1 MRSLRDIFQFR
12 RQRVILALMLESLH
26 LSIWFDF
33 GSPISRSLMLV
44 HLGLFLIWQP
54 VWRSDQKLALR
65 NGMVFVLL
73 TLGFV
78 IWMNWYLLFFWL
90 ILLTGFCG
98 GRTSI
103 HRQERYINILV
114 LIFLMSELLMTCT
127 VSLFDI
133 DLSASVSEAFKFLLP
148 FLPLAIVLLPMPVR
162 RRSLHTVDLIQAT
175 TTALLI
181 TVLVIGSLLNM
192 YRSGTEYLVAL
203 IQTLIAIGTLLFVIS
218 WLLSPHAGF
227 SGLSQLWMRSILNIG
242 TPLEKWLEQI
252 ANLFEQQSAPEEFL
266 SAAMEELSTLP
277 WITGAVWKTTK
288 SEGRY
293 GEITKHE
300 TELIS
305 GNIVTCI
312 YSHAPVGGALFLHC
326 KLLVQIIDNFYET
339 KLRERKL
346 TQQTHLQAI
355 HETGA
360 RVTHD
365 IKNLLQALHAIT
377 SISNQD
383 AEKESGSASQKL
395 IEKQLPHLTQRLQSA
410 LDKLQAPE
418 TTLPHDVQANDWWND
433 LQNRSNLSDIEFQS
447 DTQDNPLIP
456 AELFDTVTENLL
468 ENIRSKRQLNPEISV
483 TVSLYCADDSVVL
496 TVCDNGEAI
505 PYEIEKSLLKDPVKS
520 DNGLGIGLF
529 QVSKQA
535 DSNGYLL
542 SILKNQSGRVCFALK
557 KVPQDKDSESASSG

>member
-1 MRSLRDIFQFR
+1 
-12 RQRVILALMLESLH
+12 MLEMLH
-26 LSIWFDF
+26 LSIWLDF

-54 VWRSDQKLALR
+54 VWRGDEKLAWH
-65 NGMVFVLL
+65 NGLLFIVLTVAFVS
-73 TLGFV
+73 
-78 IWMNWYLLFFWL
+78 WMNWTLLFFWL

-98 GRTSI
+98 GRTST

-133 DLSASVSEAFKFLLP
+133 DLSPAVSNAFRLILPLLP
-148 FLPLAIVLLPMPVR
+148 VLIALIPVPGK
-162 RRSLHTVDLIQAT
+162 RRSLHSVDFIQAT

-203 IQTLIAIGTLLFVIS
+203 IQTLIAIGMLLFIIS
-218 WLLSPHAGF
+218 WLLTPHAGF

-252 ANLFEQQSAPEEFL
+252 ASLFEQQSAPEEFL
-266 SAAMEELSTLP
+266 SAAIEELTSLP
-277 WITGAVWKTTK
+277 WISGVIWKTIK
-288 SEGRY
+288 SEGKV
-293 GEITKHE
+293 GEETRHE
-300 TELIS
+300 TELRTLNLVI
-305 GNIVTCI
+305 CI
-312 YSHAPVGGALFLHC
+312 YSHAPVGGALYLHC
-326 KLLVQIIDNFYET
+326 KLLVQIIDNFYEA

-365 IKNLLQALHAIT
+365 IKNLLQSLHAIT
-377 SISNQD
+377 SITNQ
-383 AEKESGSASQKL
+383 SGSEGSDSVTQKL

-418 TTLPHDVQANDWWND
+418 TSLSHDVLAADWWKD
-433 LQNRSNLSDIEFQS
+433 LQNRSNLDGIEFQT
-447 DTQDNPLIP
+447 DTQENPLIP
-456 AELFDTVTENLL
+456 SELFDTVTENLL
-468 ENIRSKRQLNPEISV
+468 ENIRSKRQVQPGIEV
-483 TVSLYCADDSVVL
+483 TISLYCAADAVVL
-496 TVCDNGEAI
+496 TVCDDGEEI
-505 PYEIEKSLLKDPVKS
+505 SYEVAQSLFKDPVKS
-520 DNGLGIGLF
+520 DTGLGIGLF
-529 QVSKQA
+529 QVAKQA
-535 DSNGYLL
+535 ESNGYRLNL
-542 SILKNQSGRVCFALK
+542 LKNQSGRVCFALK
-557 KVPQDKDSESASSG
+557 KIPGERSEEEDLLG